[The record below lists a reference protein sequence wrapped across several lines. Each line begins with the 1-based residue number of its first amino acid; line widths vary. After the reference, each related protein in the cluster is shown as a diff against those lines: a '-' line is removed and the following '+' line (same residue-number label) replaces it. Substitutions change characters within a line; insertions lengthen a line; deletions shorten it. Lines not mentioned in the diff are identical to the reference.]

1 MEPVTDY
8 YEWYQEFNVGI
19 ELEVAYDASKRIYLK
34 CFDEEDDLSIDT
46 NVRGAQAQEFILKKE
61 YIKYFKHK
69 DEVDKEILDL
79 LRICYPNN
87 GSCGTHVHL
96 SHPSVTMEEYPG
108 FLRYFDEYWVA
119 NSQEKMRKKYP
130 QVRESSKFA
139 VDNGG
144 FDYDRESKYR
154 QMNILPSLR
163 SDDGLV
169 HVEFRGYDGLPNPSD
184 EEYDDAVAE
193 AETPDVAGVGARI
206 EMEMLSFYIE
216 DLCDEFAKAFWQ
228 FKTGQFVVVRR
239 EAVLERIKD
248 VLHQDVDEEVSVKYV
263 EHLDYFGIIVRLLKS
278 VPTDV
283 ESILGA
289 KPSRM
294 GKEFRDFDRY
304 CNVLTYIL
312 SEVRFPSVNNIL
324 HMVKLVSTR
333 VWNGGKIYDPDEA
346 RWKTP
351 LFWIWSRNR
360 QFRRN
365 TGFLKTLEERNLKV
379 DVYDLAAF
387 LGWGFLEDLKATL
400 TELKSEGMWIS
411 VDLTHFDEKMDNLFP
426 ELSLKDFGDIS
437 CMGAEWVNAL
447 VAYLIKKN
455 NGTTRGALEEEQL
468 WLDRTRTH
476 LGRLFD
482 VLWSRAAAQESRV
495 QLRF

>member
-108 FLRYFDEYWVA
+108 FLRYLDEYWVA

-144 FDYDRESKYR
+144 YDYDRESKYR

-184 EEYDDAVAE
+184 EEYD
-193 AETPDVAGVGARI
+193 
-206 EMEMLSFYIE
+206 M
-216 DLCDEFAKAFWQ
+216 
-228 FKTGQFVVVRR
+228 
-239 EAVLERIKD
+239 
-248 VLHQDVDEEVSVKYV
+248 
-263 EHLDYFGIIVRLLKS
+263 
-278 VPTDV
+278 
-283 ESILGA
+283 
-289 KPSRM
+289 
-294 GKEFRDFDRY
+294 
-304 CNVLTYIL
+304 
-312 SEVRFPSVNNIL
+312 
-324 HMVKLVSTR
+324 
-333 VWNGGKIYDPDEA
+333 
-346 RWKTP
+346 
-351 LFWIWSRNR
+351 
-360 QFRRN
+360 
-365 TGFLKTLEERNLKV
+365 
-379 DVYDLAAF
+379 
-387 LGWGFLEDLKATL
+387 
-400 TELKSEGMWIS
+400 
-411 VDLTHFDEKMDNLFP
+411 
-426 ELSLKDFGDIS
+426 SLIH
-437 CMGAEWVNAL
+437 
-447 VAYLIKKN
+447 I
-455 NGTTRGALEEEQL
+455 
-468 WLDRTRTH
+468 
-476 LGRLFD
+476 
-482 VLWSRAAAQESRV
+482 
-495 QLRF
+495 

>member
-1 MEPVTDY
+1 M
-8 YEWYQEFNVGI
+8 
-19 ELEVAYDASKRIYLK
+19 AYDASKRIYLK

-46 NVRGAQAQEFILKKE
+46 SVRGAQRRVYTEKE

-69 DEVDKEILDL
+69 DEIDKEILDL

-96 SHPSVTMEEYPG
+96 SHPSVTMEEYRG
-108 FLRYFDEYWVA
+108 FLRYLDEYWVA
-119 NSQEKMRKKYP
+119 NSQEKMRKSTHRSE
-130 QVRESSKFA
+130 VLN
-139 VDNGG
+139 DNGG
-144 FDYDRESKYR
+144 YDYDRESKYR

-169 HVEFRGYDGLPNPSD
+169 HVEFEGTTVFDPSD

-193 AETPDVAGVGARI
+193 GETPDVAGVGARI

-216 DLCDEFAKAFWQ
+216 DCDEFAKAFWQ

-248 VLHQDVDEEVSVKYV
+248 VLQQDVDEEVSVKYA
-263 EHLDYFGIIVRLLKS
+263 EHLDYFGVIVRLLKS

-294 GKEFRDFDRY
+294 GKKFRDFDRY

-324 HMVKLVSTR
+324 HMVNLVSTR

-351 LFWIWSRNR
+351 LFWICLRNR

-365 TGFLKTLEERNLKV
+365 TGF
-379 DVYDLAAF
+379 
-387 LGWGFLEDLKATL
+387 
-400 TELKSEGMWIS
+400 
-411 VDLTHFDEKMDNLFP
+411 
-426 ELSLKDFGDIS
+426 
-437 CMGAEWVNAL
+437 
-447 VAYLIKKN
+447 
-455 NGTTRGALEEEQL
+455 
-468 WLDRTRTH
+468 
-476 LGRLFD
+476 
-482 VLWSRAAAQESRV
+482 
-495 QLRF
+495 